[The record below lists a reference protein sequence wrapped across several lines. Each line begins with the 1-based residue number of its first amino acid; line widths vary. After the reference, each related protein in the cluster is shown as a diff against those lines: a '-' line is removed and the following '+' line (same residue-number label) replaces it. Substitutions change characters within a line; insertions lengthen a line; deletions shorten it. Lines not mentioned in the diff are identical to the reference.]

1 MGLDYSYE
9 IFVPARN
16 VARTL
21 AALAELAPRT
31 GRVPPLEVT
40 LPGGV
45 PLVVPFT
52 SNFASEPVDCSA
64 GGTLDLDT
72 TIMFGVDDPVR
83 AYMEGGGRA
92 PGPEPGPGPG
102 PDGLGRAGIG
112 YIYLTVRFTSAPHP
126 RYAVL
131 EFTAATSRMSVMFER
146 SASVRTVFTGLAAA
160 GGGACCVLDTESD
173 ALQVCWLNG
182 RTLRETVPGPR
193 FPSLDDLAAT
203 WPDQDP

>member
-31 GRVPPLEVT
+31 GRVPPLDVT
-40 LPGGV
+40 LPGGGQ
-45 PLVVPFT
+45 LVVPFT

-72 TIMFGVDDPVR
+72 TIMFGVDGAVR
-83 AYMEGGGRA
+83 AYVEGGGRA
-92 PGPEPGPGPG
+92 PGPAPEPE
-102 PDGLGRAGIG
+102 PDELGRARIG
-112 YIYLTVRFTSAPHP
+112 YIYLTVRFASAPHP
-126 RYAVL
+126 RYASM

-193 FPSLDDLAAT
+193 FPSLSDLAAT